1 MKPSSLAETVD
12 RDRAA
17 FIKQY
22 FGVEWP
28 DRHRF
33 HLMINSAIGEATA
46 VEAILNGVSLLG
58 KETTGSVTFASTDNA
73 VIRERKY

>member
-1 MKPSSLAETVD
+1 VD
-12 RDRAA
+12 RDRAD

-33 HLMINSAIGEATA
+33 HLMINSTIGDEAAEET
-46 VEAILNGVSLLG
+46 ILNGVAMIE
-58 KETTGSVTFASTDNA
+58 KERVGPGASA
-73 VIRERKY
+73 RQREAQ

>member
-1 MKPSSLAETVD
+1 MLAVFLSLPHRCRQAETVD
-12 RDRAA
+12 RDRAD

-33 HLMINSAIGEATA
+33 HLMINSSIGEERA
-46 VEAILNGVSLLG
+46 VQTILNSIAILE
-58 KETTGSVTFASTDNA
+58 KQTA
-73 VIRERKY
+73 

>member
-1 MKPSSLAETVD
+1 VD
-12 RDRAA
+12 RDRAD

-33 HLMINSAIGEATA
+33 HLMINSTLGEEWA
-46 VEAILNGVSLLG
+46 VEAILN
-58 KETTGSVTFASTDNA
+58 SVALFQSRQSSPASSS
-73 VIRERKY
+73 R

>member
-1 MKPSSLAETVD
+1 VD
-12 RDRAA
+12 RDRAD

-33 HLMINSAIGEATA
+33 HLMINSTLGEEWA
-46 VEAILNGVSLLG
+46 VETILNGVALFQSRQ
-58 KETTGSVTFASTDNA
+58 SSSASSS
-73 VIRERKY
+73 R